1 MTLSVIKLQDKADF
15 KSYIMHNH
23 GQDFDIESKEVSP
36 ANKYK
41 TMADF
46 ATCKELVTKVLVSN
60 SVHDNKGMHW
70 VASCIYQ
77 AKYITEQLE
86 GRRTNTYF
94 HLMGGEV
101 DLEEYSEFSF
111 VDSDCP
117 VSFTV

>member
-60 SVHDNKGMHW
+60 SVHDNKGMRW